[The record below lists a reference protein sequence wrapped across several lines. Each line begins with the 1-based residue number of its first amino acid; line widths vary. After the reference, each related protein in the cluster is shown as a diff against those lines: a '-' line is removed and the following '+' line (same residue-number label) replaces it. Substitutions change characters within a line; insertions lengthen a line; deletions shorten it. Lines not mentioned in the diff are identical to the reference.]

1 MENVTEVV
9 ALLRKQAELESQ
21 IENGDTASAVDAEQE
36 LERTRRP
43 SLRLESG
50 TAHRACPASLPRYRH
65 RSGCDGICRTSLI
78 WLIAGLGAAL

>member
-36 LERTRRP
+36 LERTRR
-43 SLRLESG
+43 RL
-50 TAHRACPASLPRYRH
+50 TAHPYALRAVLHTARALR
-65 RSGCDGICRTSLI
+65 RSPDTVTVRDVTEF
-78 WLIAGLGAAL
+78 AGQV